1 MSIKAQIA
9 ALEAAGMLRR
19 YVPKGRHPPR
29 RRLYLAGM
37 AMKDFD
43 DSSSVVNL
51 LVGKGFI
58 EASLTRWASG
68 GLIWGDKKR
77 GRFLDRL
84 CPPPPEIWEIRVT
97 EPVVQARLF
106 GRFAEPDTLI
116 LTGFHTRSHLR
127 DKGSQTWKDAMT
139 NCANAWEGLF
149 STLPP
154 FSGPDI
160 HAYVTEN
167 CDDFPISCT

>member
-1 MSIKAQIA
+1 VSIKAHIA
-9 ALEAAGMLRR
+9 GYEAAGKLRR
-19 YVPKGRHPPR
+19 YVPRSRHAPR
-29 RRLYLAGM
+29 RRLYLASM

-43 DSSSVVNL
+43 DPSSAVNL
-51 LVGKGFI
+51 LVGTGFI
-58 EASLTRWASG
+58 EAAMARWVSG
-68 GLIWGDKKR
+68 GLVYGDARK

-84 CPPPPEIWEIRVT
+84 CPPPPEIWELRVT

-116 LTGFHTRSHLR
+116 LTKFHTRQLLGN
-127 DKGSQTWKDAMT
+127 KGSEGWNQAM
-139 NCANAWEGLF
+139 NHCEKIWNDLFPDIAPFCASN
-149 STLPP
+149 
-154 FSGPDI
+154 I